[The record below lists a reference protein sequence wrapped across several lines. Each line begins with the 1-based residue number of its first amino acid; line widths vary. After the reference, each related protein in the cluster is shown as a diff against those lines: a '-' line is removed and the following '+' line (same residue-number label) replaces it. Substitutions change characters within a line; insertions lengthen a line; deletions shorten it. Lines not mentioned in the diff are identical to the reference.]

1 MSKTV
6 VIHLGSGDLYSGFPR
21 VTAQLWIAEHPR
33 PEQFI
38 GSLPAAPDLVNLYRN
53 WQSIYQHLCERK
65 QLRSS
70 LAVEEDDDEL
80 EIDQGSITNV
90 SVVGF
95 SEACQQLQVGI
106 NTWLNSAEF
115 LNIDRQLRSQLD
127 TKEEIRVIIETN
139 DELLRRLPWHRWNWF
154 EDYPLA
160 EIALSRPEYKRR
172 NSSQPK
178 ILRNQVR
185 ILAILGNS
193 QGIDLEAETNFLKQ
207 LPDAEVEFL
216 VNPSR
221 SEFNAQLWNKL
232 GWDILFFA
240 GHSQTE
246 GETGRIYLNE
256 NKTNNSLTIEQL
268 QEALKAAIENGLK
281 LAIFNSCDGLGLAL
295 ALEKLNLTATIVMRE
310 PVPNRVAQDFFKQF
324 LAAFAVERLPLYISV
339 QQARR
344 KLQGLE
350 DDFPG
355 ASWLP
360 VICMNPAVEPP
371 TWLQL
376 GGIPPCPYRGL
387 FAFREEDAH
396 LFFGREEFTSDLV
409 KAVKTKPLVAVVGP
423 SGSGKSSVV
432 FAGLI
437 PSWRRDEF
445 LDSNR
450 PRPQRFS
457 KAGETPTPQEIWSMS
472 NDKRSPKYFTHTS
485 PSPLIVS
492 FRPGNNPFKALAI
505 ALAPLWDQND
515 NHKSN
520 SCRLIELELEITL
533 QQDEQALYKIIQ
545 KILQQNSGS
554 RFILIADQFEE
565 LYTQTPE
572 QERQPFLDLLLTAIR
587 LAGAFTL
594 VLTLRADF
602 YGHAL
607 SYRPFS
613 DALQGAVHNLGP
625 MSREELQR
633 AIAKP
638 AALMQVKLEEG
649 LTNKLIHAASGHSGR
664 LPLLEF
670 ALTQLW
676 SKQNDGWLT
685 NQAYEEIGGVEEALA
700 NHAETVYAQLDEADR
715 LRTQRV
721 LIQLVQPGVGTDDNR
736 RLATRDE
743 VKQENWDLVTRLAS
757 ARLVVTNCNA
767 STGEETV
774 EIVHEALI
782 RCWGRLGHWMQVNA
796 EFRLWQEQLRASVRQ
811 WIASSLDQGALLRG
825 KPLADAQYWY
835 QQRRDELS
843 QGEKSLIEL
852 SLELRDKK
860 LKKQKLRR
868 QLTIWGL
875 IGGLA
880 IASTVASFAWWR
892 WQNSEIKAYSEA
904 SEALFASDHKLD
916 ALIEGLK
923 AGKLLKSAIGV
934 EPLTE
939 IRAANALQQ
948 AVYWVRENNRLQGHK
963 NRVNSVTWSPNG
975 KILAS
980 ASDDNTIKLWNLEG
994 KEIRTLEGHTAA
1006 VNSISISPNGKILVS
1021 GSNDGTIKLWN
1032 LNGKQIRTLKQGA
1045 GVKSVSISPD
1055 GKIVASAGDDTIKLW
1070 NLNGK
1075 EIRTLKHSTEVI
1087 SVSISPDGKM
1097 LAAGTY
1103 DGTIELW
1110 SLDGK
1115 KIKTLKA
1122 HQEDV
1127 MSVSFSPDGRML
1139 ASTGYD
1145 KTVKLWRIAD
1155 GKQLWTGKG
1164 HSDSVWNVSFSP
1176 DGKMLASASID
1187 KTIKIWATADGKLLE
1202 TLNNNSWVYGVA
1214 WSPNGKTLA
1223 AANIDK
1229 TIKLW
1234 SFDDKELKQLVGH
1247 NDVVRSASFSPDGE
1261 TIATGS
1267 DDATIKLW
1275 TRDGKLVNTLK
1286 GHSGKVYSVAWSPDG
1301 KMLVSGSDDNT
1312 IKLWRIADSK
1322 QLLTLKHQDAVRSV
1336 SFSSDGKMLV
1346 SGSDDKTIKFWRI
1359 PDGKE
1364 ILTLKARDSIDSISI
1379 SPDGKM
1385 LASGSI
1391 DNSIQLWRIADGKL
1405 LSTLKGHSDDV
1416 RSVAWS
1422 PDGKT
1427 IASASL
1433 DSTIKLWN
1441 LEGKELKT
1449 LNGNG
1454 GWIYSVAW
1462 SPDGKTI
1469 AAANDDNSIKL
1480 WSIDGKELRRLTGH
1494 RDKVRSV
1501 SISPNGKTLVSA
1513 GSDRNVF
1520 LWNLELLDLNILLK
1534 HGCDRL
1540 HDYLKTNPNVSKS
1553 DRHLC
1558 QSYILPG

>member
-1 MSKTV
+1 MITFQHEHLWKGLNQVVSEVNRYDMSKTV

-21 VTAQLWIAEHPR
+21 VTAQLWIAEHPGA
-33 PEQFI
+33 EQFI

-53 WQSIYQHLCERK
+53 WQSIYQHLCDRK

-70 LAVEEDDDEL
+70 LAVEDDDDEL

-95 SEACQQLQVGI
+95 SEACQKLQEGI
-106 NTWLNSAEF
+106 NSWLSCAEF

-139 DELLRRLPWHRWNWF
+139 DDLLRRLPWHRWNLF

-178 ILRNQVR
+178 IWRNQVR
-185 ILAILGNS
+185 ILAILGDS

-221 SEFNAQLWNKL
+221 AEFNAQLWHKL

-324 LAAFAVERLPLYISV
+324 LAAFAVERLPLYVSV
-339 QQARR
+339 QRSRR

-371 TWLQL
+371 NWLQL

-387 FAFREEDAH
+387 FAFREEDVH
-396 LFFGREEFTSDLV
+396 LFFGREEFTLDLV

-437 PSWRRDEF
+437 PSLRRDER
-445 LDSNR
+445 LAIGDWQLKN
-450 PRPQRFS
+450 
-457 KAGETPTPQEIWSMS
+457 GT
-472 NDKRSPKYFTHTS
+472 
-485 PSPLIVS
+485 PLIIS

-505 ALAPLWDQND
+505 ALASLWYQNE
-515 NHKSN
+515 NHKAN
-520 SCRLIELELEITL
+520 SCRLTELELEIAL
-533 QQDEQALYKIIQ
+533 KEDDQALYKIIQ
-545 KILQQNSGS
+545 TILQQNSGS

-572 QERQPFLDLLLTAIR
+572 QERQSFLDLLLTAIR

-607 SYRPFS
+607 SNRSFS

-625 MSREELQR
+625 MCREELQR

-676 SKQNDGWLT
+676 SKQKDGWLT
-685 NQAYEEIGGVEEALA
+685 HQAYEEIGGVEEALA

-811 WIASSLDQGALLRG
+811 WIASSFDQGALLRG

-904 SEALFASDHKLD
+904 SEALFASDKKLD

-994 KEIRTLEGHTAA
+994 KEIGTLEGHTAA

-1021 GSNDGTIKLWN
+1021 GSNDGTIKLWT
-1032 LNGKQIRTLKQGA
+1032 LKGKEIRTLKYGA
-1045 GVKSVSISPD
+1045 GVNSVSISPD
-1055 GKIVASAGDDTIKLW
+1055 GKIVASAGGGTIKLW

-1075 EIRTLKHSTEVI
+1075 EIRTLKHNTEVI
-1087 SVSISPDGKM
+1087 AVSISPDGKM

-1127 MSVSFSPDGRML
+1127 MSVSFSPDGQML

-1155 GKQLWTGKG
+1155 GKELWTRKG

-1187 KTIKIWATADGKLLE
+1187 KTIKIWNLEGKLLE

-1234 SFDDKELKQLVGH
+1234 CFEDKELKKLAGH

-1275 TRDGKLVNTLK
+1275 SRDGKLINTFK
-1286 GHSGKVYSVAWSPDG
+1286 GHSGKVYSVAWSSNG
-1301 KMLVSGSDDNT
+1301 KMLVSGSDDNSIKLWRIADGKELLTLKHQNAVRSVSISPDSKMLISGSDDNT
-1312 IKLWRIADSK
+1312 IKLWRIAD
-1322 QLLTLKHQDAVRSV
+1322 
-1336 SFSSDGKMLV
+1336 
-1346 SGSDDKTIKFWRI
+1346 
-1359 PDGKE
+1359 GKE
-1364 ILTLKARDSIDSISI
+1364 ILTLKGRDSIYSISI
-1379 SPDGKM
+1379 SPDGKT
-1385 LASGSI
+1385 LASGGF
-1391 DNSIQLWRIADGKL
+1391 DNNIQLWRIADGKL
-1405 LSTLKGHSDDV
+1405 LSTLKGHSNSV

-1422 PDGKT
+1422 PDGKK
-1427 IASASL
+1427 IASAST
-1433 DSTIKLWN
+1433 DNTIKLWN
-1441 LEGKELKT
+1441 LEGKELLT

-1454 GWIYSVAW
+1454 GWVYSVAW

-1494 RDKVRSV
+1494 SDKVRSV

-1513 GSDRNVF
+1513 GSDRHVF
-1520 LWNLELLDLNILLK
+1520 LWNLELLELDILLK

-1540 HDYLKTNPNVSKS
+1540 HDYLKTNPNVSPS

-1558 QSYILPG
+1558 KS